1 MSLIA
6 GRGLIPGHGLIAGR
20 GLIPGHG
27 LIAGHGS
34 LAVESQN
41 FTGAQFVQGLIVC
54 AVIGAVIVVA
64 FAILYLKY
72 NSRPVKGPELLH
84 EPPADLPPAIV
95 DALFTSAPTP
105 AKMVATLL
113 DLERRGVVVM
123 SKVHSADPEGAKW
136 TRQGDRALHLCRDR
150 LAPLTALER
159 DFVYELFDHIGRGAD
174 DILLSTLREWWETHP
189 ATATI
194 VAGYWGL
201 QVRREAEWRG
211 LLKPNVEGRSWLTSI
226 GVVTALSPWLIAFA
240 AQDPGGKAIGVAGFA
255 TLFPLGAVLAAWA
268 QRMTALTA
276 KGCELAGGYEA
287 LRRYLETFGRMKEKP
302 AEAVVLWEQYLTL
315 AVVLGLASETVD
327 ELYIMPP
334 SFLEYGR
341 AGHLGRRAYGFVR
354 SARFPDADEADAYA
368 AFRRSYDATLPEA
381 HVAHGKTDQVVF
393 HPLLDLAGRS
403 PFARHGI
410 AGVRL

>member
-1 MSLIA
+1 
-6 GRGLIPGHGLIAGR
+6 
-20 GLIPGHG
+20 
-27 LIAGHGS
+27 
-34 LAVESQN
+34 
-41 FTGAQFVQGLIVC
+41 
-54 AVIGAVIVVA
+54 VIGAVIVAV
-64 FAILYLKY
+64 FTVLYLRY
-72 NSRPVKGPELLH
+72 NSRPVKGPEFLH

-113 DLERRGVVVM
+113 DLERRGVIVM
-123 SKVHSADPEGAKW
+123 NKVHSADPEGAKW
-136 TRQGDRALHLCRDR
+136 TSQGDRALHLYRDR
-150 LAPLTALER
+150 LATLSALER
-159 DFVYELFDHIGRGAD
+159 DFVYELFDHIGRSAD
-174 DILLSTLREWWETHP
+174 DVLLSTLREWWQTHP

-201 QVRREAEWRG
+201 QVRREAEGRG
-211 LLKPNVEGRSWLTSI
+211 LLKPNVQGRSRLATI
-226 GVVTALSPWLIAFA
+226 GVVTLLLPWLIAFA
-240 AQDPGGKAIGVAGFA
+240 AQGPGGKAIGVAGFA
-255 TLFPLGAVLAAWA
+255 TLFPLGLVLVSWA
-268 QRMTALTA
+268 QRMTALTD

-287 LRRYLETFGRMKEKP
+287 LRRYMETFGRMKEKP

-354 SARFPDADEADAYA
+354 SAQLPDADEADAYA
-368 AFRRSYDATLPEA
+368 AFRRSYDQTLPEA
-381 HVAHGKTDQVVF
+381 HVMHGKTDRVVF
-393 HPLLDLAGRS
+393 RPVLDLAGRS

-410 AGVRL
+410 AGARR